1 MAEVVFILGDK
12 LPLIYDAAIS
22 IYSVSKKSDC
32 PKWAATILA
41 YADSLKCMWEKASGL
56 LCMFSKIIRPSR
68 THLSSCLVR
77 MNKNIKLVT

>member
-32 PKWAATILA
+32 PKRAATIHA
-41 YADSLKCMWEKASGL
+41 YADSLKCMWEKAFGREHVCTIKTIKRKL
-56 LCMFSKIIRPSR
+56 E
-68 THLSSCLVR
+68 
-77 MNKNIKLVT
+77 NIMKDYKKQSAY